1 MGPQV
6 LGQGWG
12 EEAGGNKGI
21 GKEDGE
27 STVKEEYR
35 RKEGRVAG
43 KVVEMAKEWKE
54 KEETQGE
61 KSGGRKL
68 KWGGER
74 RGEGSGHSAV
84 YVFLLKC
91 LPCLFCKHRQ
101 GHDQNIETMK

>member
-1 MGPQV
+1 MKLHRCSDGAPRPWTGVGRSQRE
-6 LGQGWG
+6 QD
-12 EEAGGNKGI
+12 I

-35 RKEGRVAG
+35 RKEGRVVG

-68 KWGGER
+68 QWGGER
-74 RGEGSGHSAV
+74 REGSGHSPV

-91 LPCLFCKHRQ
+91 LPMLVL
-101 GHDQNIETMK
+101 

>member
-1 MGPQV
+1 MGPEV

-12 EEAGGNKGI
+12 EEARGNKCI

-35 RKEGRVAG
+35 KEEGRAAG

-54 KEETQGE
+54 EETQGE

-74 RGEGSGHSAV
+74 RGEGSGHSPV

-91 LPCLFCKHRQ
+91 LPMLVL
-101 GHDQNIETMK
+101 